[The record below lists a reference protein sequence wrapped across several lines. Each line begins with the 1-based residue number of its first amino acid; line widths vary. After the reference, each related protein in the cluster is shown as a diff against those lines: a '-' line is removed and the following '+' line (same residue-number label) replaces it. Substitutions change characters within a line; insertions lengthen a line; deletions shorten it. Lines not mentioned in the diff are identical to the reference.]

1 MLMSI
6 CQSRI
11 SLKRQTSEL
20 FTPVAASASIAV
32 SRNPETTAT
41 VQILKEGTAT
51 AGTFTITGTITEYDS
66 DNVPSSTAVSETL
79 SLSAY
84 QKIAVTLKEYD
95 TVTSVACSAPLVS
108 AGVTVT
114 CNYVGN
120 DGGSIE
126 SQYSVVTDFPAQFV
140 RTKSNQFP
148 VERFGSFEKEKP
160 ELLIPYD
167 TAFTPKPSDVVVNDF
182 TGEKFIVEGS
192 PLIQQVGIGQYWRI
206 WLARDKNL

>member
-11 SLKRQTSEL
+11 TIKRQTSEL
-20 FTPVAASASIAV
+20 FDSQVATSSITV
-32 SRNPETTAT
+32 SRNPNTTST
-41 VQILKEGTAT
+41 VQVKKEGTAT

-66 DNVPSSTAVSETL
+66 DNVPSSTAVSDTL

-84 QKIAVTLKEYD
+84 QKLAITVKEYD
-95 TVTSVACSAPLVS
+95 VVTSVACSAALVS

-126 SQYSVVTDFPAQFV
+126 SQTSIVTDFPAQFV
-140 RTKSNQFP
+140 RKDSSFP
-148 VERFGSFEKEKP
+148 VERFGSFAKEKP
-160 ELLIPYD
+160 DLLIPYD
-167 TAFTPKPSDVVVNDF
+167 TSFTPEIADVVINDF
-182 TGEKFIVEGS
+182 TSEKFLIEGR
-192 PLIQQVGIGQYWRI
+192 PLIQQIGIGQYWRI
-206 WLARDKNL
+206 SLARDKNL